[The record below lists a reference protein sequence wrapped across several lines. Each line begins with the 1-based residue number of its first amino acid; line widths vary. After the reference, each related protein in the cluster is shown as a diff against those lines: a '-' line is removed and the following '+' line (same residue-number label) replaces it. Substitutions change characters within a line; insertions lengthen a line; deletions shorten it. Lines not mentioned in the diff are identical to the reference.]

1 LRGRAAA
8 GAAGAPPRPIPG
20 ANGAP
25 GPPRRL
31 VSAAAQGSRHVGVVE
46 LIRDEEVELVGRIT
60 IPIRRDD
67 GPSTSQPSRQQ
78 PKQRVQQHTL
88 LHGASRHN
96 PKAKP
101 RGSSWSKDAD
111 AMLQDRFVDGLLREA
126 LRHCPQQELRPQP
139 LRLPNDMDK
148 FAREKSKSKLLSFY
162 KTLCER
168 GQLSAA
174 LQLLHLAEKHGRHDM
189 LAR

>member
-1 LRGRAAA
+1 
-8 GAAGAPPRPIPG
+8 
-20 ANGAP
+20 
-25 GPPRRL
+25 
-31 VSAAAQGSRHVGVVE
+31 VVE
-46 LIRDEEVELVGRIT
+46 LIREEEVELVGRISA
-60 IPIRRDD
+60 PLRRDD

-78 PKQRVQQHTL
+78 QPKQRVQHTL
-88 LHGASRHN
+88 LPGASRHN
-96 PKAKP
+96 PRAKP

-139 LRLPNDMDK
+139 LRLPSDMDK
-148 FAREKSKSKLLSFY
+148 FAQAKSKSKLLSFY

-174 LQLLHLAEKHGRHDM
+174 LQLLHLAEKHNRHDM